1 MKNMKISHVLSG
13 WCAVL
18 LAVSTPAATVE
29 EIGLR
34 GRSPHLDGDGSAG
47 ASPYL
52 GEISQLVSDGR
63 WQEARRGIEL
73 ELAQP
78 GLSFQAREAWLFQ
91 RERLARIRLDFDK
104 TRAQVLRE
112 ARAIV
117 PALDEE
123 MFARWEKAGAVEYL
137 DIDGERWFF
146 HRAADNL
153 FRIHP
158 EARQLKTKGAAAATA
173 AYRLEDI
180 RRILAACD
188 QAGDRFNSPKTWRV
202 TYGISVKAGAVPA
215 GEVIRAWLPLPREGE
230 RQKDLR
236 LVSVEPA
243 VFVRSPKEISGLESL
258 DRSAPSPQPSPPVGE
273 REKTQSPSPRPSP
286 IRWEREKTVGT
297 GGVGLTSLYVEKPAL
312 EREPTR
318 FKVTFEYT
326 ASGFHQP
333 IDPAQVRPVSTN
345 LTELAPFLVEQPP
358 HFVFSDELKKLS
370 REIVGQETNS
380 YLRARRLF
388 QWVDEHIPWA
398 GAREYSTLD
407 SLTDYVLRCRHGD
420 CGIQTTLFM
429 TLCRFNGIPARW
441 ESGWTT
447 GPDKNMHDWCE
458 IYLAPYGWVPVDVS
472 YGLVISEN
480 EREKWFYLGGIDSY
494 RMVVNTDFQQPLY
507 PAKMF
512 FRSEIIDFQRGE
524 VEWRGGNLYF
534 DQWDWDFQVEELSP
548 KPGLDA
554 KTRPGNK

>member
-1 MKNMKISHVLSG
+1 M
-13 WCAVL
+13 
-18 LAVSTPAATVE
+18 
-29 EIGLR
+29 
-34 GRSPHLDGDGSAG
+34 
-47 ASPYL
+47 
-52 GEISQLVSDGR
+52 
-63 WQEARRGIEL
+63 
-73 ELAQP
+73 
-78 GLSFQAREAWLFQ
+78 
-91 RERLARIRLDFDK
+91 
-104 TRAQVLRE
+104 
-112 ARAIV
+112 
-117 PALDEE
+117 
-123 MFARWEKAGAVEYL
+123 
-137 DIDGERWFF
+137 
-146 HRAADNL
+146 
-153 FRIHP
+153 
-158 EARQLKTKGAAAATA
+158 
-173 AYRLEDI
+173 
-180 RRILAACD
+180 
-188 QAGDRFNSPKTWRV
+188 
-202 TYGISVKAGAVPA
+202 
-215 GEVIRAWLPLPREGE
+215 
-230 RQKDLR
+230 
-236 LVSVEPA
+236 
-243 VFVRSPKEISGLESL
+243 
-258 DRSAPSPQPSPPVGE
+258 
-273 REKTQSPSPRPSP
+273 
-286 IRWEREKTVGT
+286 
-297 GGVGLTSLYVEKPAL
+297 TSLYVEKPAL